1 MITTLLFVLAFMSG
15 LNKGQEI
22 RNNNQNNRGQ
32 ELTCYECASKNGN
45 DTCNNTFRK
54 TIKTVGF
61 DKRCRIMEMNGK
73 VVSQGVVPKAVCSQ
87 RALQNVSIF
96 PCLQSI
102 FSCHISA
109 CGSSRNCVLSPDCCC
124 HKFSIQLYNRFSFLS
139 INFS

>member
-15 LNKGQEI
+15 LNRGQEI

-73 VVSQGVVPKAVCSQ
+73 VVSQGVVPKAVCTQ
-87 RALQNVSIF
+87 RALQNVSF
-96 PCLQSI
+96 FVMS
-102 FSCHISA
+102 
-109 CGSSRNCVLSPDCCC
+109 
-124 HKFSIQLYNRFSFLS
+124 
-139 INFS
+139 